1 MPSTIIKMK
10 HGALSSIDNTTA
22 GLQSVPFESGAVYF
36 ATDGT
41 GVGKIWFDD
50 PTTSKRID
58 MTHYASVLNEARAI
72 DGVQFDGSN
81 AIIHFGISAT
91 TANVQTKSV
100 DCQGFT
106 LAQGARIMV
115 KYTATNTANNP
126 KLDVNSTGAKNIYYH
141 NAPIGKEFLKANE
154 VHEYV
159 YDGTNWIYVGTLAI
173 NIGITVDSSNSTLYI
188 TSPIDNGD
196 GVSY

>member
-1 MPSTIIKMK
+1 MPSTIVKMK
-10 HGALSSIDNTTA
+10 HGAISNIDNSTA
-22 GLQSVPFESGAVYF
+22 GLQSVPFESGSVYF
-36 ATDGT
+36 ATDNA

-50 PTTSKRID
+50 PITNKRID

-72 DGVQFDGSN
+72 DGVSFDGSN
-81 AIIHFGISAT
+81 PIIHFGVSTTSANT
-91 TANVQTKSV
+91 QIKSV
-100 DCQGFT
+100 NCTNFT
-106 LAQGARIMV
+106 LTTGSRIMV
-115 KYTATNTANNP
+115 KYTINNTASNP
-126 KLDVNSTGAKNIYYH
+126 KLDVNSTGAKSIYYH
-141 NAPIGKEFLKANE
+141 NAPIGKEALKANE

-173 NIGITVDSSNSTLYI
+173 NVGITVDSSNSTLYI